1 MKIEEISNFAYDG
14 LDRLVSEVES
24 SGVSRTYAYDLAGNR
39 LAKTETG
46 SGAIAY
52 ALGIGDRLAT
62 YTGGSYSYDT
72 AGCVTAIDRTGKPD
86 LDLTW
91 NGQYQ
96 LTSVSTNGI
105 VAESYTYDPFGRRF
119 STTSGGT
126 TLRHVYDGI
135 HCVADIDSVGRVVK
149 SYTWGPGIDNLL
161 AVTCHSGTLATTYYA
176 LTDLQG
182 TVHGFADA
190 GGNLVARYAYDAWG
204 NLLDADVAVSELAD
218 NRYLFQGREYS
229 WATGL
234 TNFRLRWYDP
244 ATGRW
249 LSKDP
254 IGISGGLN
262 LYAFCGD
269 DPVNY
274 VDPLGLRV
282 VNNSEFPIWVKPENN
297 DDPKYS
303 ATGSYPVKPGATW
316 DKPQD
321 GISVPYSKPN
331 SVYKSVT
338 GVDLTVNSDG
348 SISWSGG
355 GIKGNAGMISIG
367 GWQGR
372 DWLSS
377 LHGRSPSDK
386 GWDNLFRDAKSRPG
400 GDPSKKHP
408 RGEGCK

>member
-1 MKIEEISNFAYDG
+1 MI
-14 LDRLVSEVES
+14 RW
-24 SGVSRTYAYDLAGNR
+24 GNNDVAC

-52 ALGIGDRLAT
+52 ALGVGDRLAT

-105 VAESYTYDPFGRRF
+105 VAESYTYDPLGRRA
-119 STTSGGT
+119 STTSAGT
-126 TLRHVYDGI
+126 TIRHVYNGI
-135 HCVADIDSVGRVVK
+135 HCVADIDSVGNVVK
-149 SYTWGPGIDNLL
+149 SYTWGLGVDNLL

-204 NLLDADVAVSELAD
+204 NLLDADVAVSALAD

-269 DPVNY
+269 DPVNFRDPFGLCEEEEPGLGSTVASIGVGFIPIAGSLQSGVELLSGMDY
-274 VDPLGLRV
+274 ITGEKTSRGLAAVGIIAGLCPGGKGALKAGSKLLAHADEAEALWKSRKAFSSANKLANKQVDDIARELDMTKRERK
-282 VNNSEFPIWVKPENN
+282 EFG
-297 DDPKYS
+297 KYIHELKRQMKR
-303 ATGSYPVKPGATW
+303 TGSENFSYE
-316 DKPQD
+316 
-321 GISVPYSKPN
+321 
-331 SVYKSVT
+331 
-338 GVDLTVNSDG
+338 DL
-348 SISWSGG
+348 
-355 GIKGNAGMISIG
+355 
-367 GWQGR
+367 R
-372 DWLSS
+372 E
-377 LHGRSPSDK
+377 HGKDFL
-386 GWDNLFRDAKSRPG
+386 GQ
-400 GDPSKKHP
+400 
-408 RGEGCK
+408 